1 MLRLFDDLRVNKQGQ
16 SSFIDIQTYWLKE
29 VINGNGIKAQ
39 IEEFV
44 FENVIKKVNEPVN
57 KKKS

>member
-1 MLRLFDDLRVNKQGQ
+1 
-16 SSFIDIQTYWLKE
+16 LKE
-29 VINGNGIKAQ
+29 VINSNGIKAQ